1 MKRSAL
7 AGLFITAAMLA
18 SPVFAAGDKDLCEI
32 NLNKINDGKAT
43 LATDSTGKSGEID
56 TAVAS
61 AKAAHAAARKSHP
74 LQPGSDGRAP
84 APTDPA
90 KKPNPGAPAQSSA

>member
-32 NLNKINDGKAT
+32 NLNKINNAKT
-43 LATDSTGKSGEID
+43 PLATDAGGKSGDID
-56 TAVAS
+56 TAVS
-61 AKAAHAAARKSHP
+61 QAKAAHAAGDEKKCIAITSKA
-74 LQPGSDGRAP
+74 LQDLQDLDKGG
-84 APTDPA
+84 
-90 KKPNPGAPAQSSA
+90 K

>member
-61 AKAAHAAARKSHP
+61 AKAAHAAGDEKKCIEITSKA
-74 LQPGSDGRAP
+74 LQDLQNSEKGG
-84 APTDPA
+84 
-90 KKPNPGAPAQSSA
+90 Q